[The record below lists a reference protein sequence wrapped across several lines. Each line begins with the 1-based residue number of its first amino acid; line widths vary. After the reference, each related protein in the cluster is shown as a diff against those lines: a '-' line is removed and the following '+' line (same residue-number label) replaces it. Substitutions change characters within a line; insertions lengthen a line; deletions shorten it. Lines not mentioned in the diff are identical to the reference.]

1 MKYLT
6 ILLTLVVV
14 SGCSSTSTRVVDN
27 SVPYCNTSSKTVLDN
42 GTTSSSQ
49 TVVECTDKPNPTAQF
64 ETSMAGNKCGWAN
77 QFYIIHGRKYM
88 KQVMACQLQDGSW
101 TYVTNP
107 SSY

>member
-1 MKYLT
+1 MKYLA

-14 SGCSSTSTRVVDN
+14 SGCSSTSTRFVDN

-107 SSY
+107 NSY